1 MNWGGL
7 LGVFWQQI
15 PKIEFWIHSQLKE
28 EKLADVAYAN
38 KNHNIY
44 MWPDAAI
51 LRTASGTEHVAVL
64 ISHQEMIKSAHI
76 PYLSEVIAS
85 SNNLNTC
92 LT

>member
-1 MNWGGL
+1 MNGGGL

-44 MWPDAAI
+44 M
-51 LRTASGTEHVAVL
+51 
-64 ISHQEMIKSAHI
+64 
-76 PYLSEVIAS
+76 
-85 SNNLNTC
+85 
-92 LT
+92 